1 MVGIPHAHKIAASNN
16 DVNGGTQQLLDTDE
30 RTVGNT
36 GSIAFTSRSSTS
48 RSVRFG
54 PTVDANATIL
64 QLRYDFTNLERLSPL
79 AKQFAAMQ
87 GDCSLTKVGLFHFD
101 NFLSGLG
108 SNLHV
113 YSLGLCLALQM
124 QNVRLRTHRTWVYRD
139 VEACGRITTQKGTA
153 TSASESL
160 DVESPMQCYF
170 PQAEPICP
178 GDITHHEL
186 TTSTK
191 TFDITAMFS
200 NVSEKKWTFIQRNSC
215 PAILNGPLD
224 EVSNIRAATTE
235 YLFTRVSNLVQQEAE
250 RQLKILFGSNATA
263 ATVVKVPKNLIT
275 VHMRWG
281 DKASEM
287 TLVPTLEY
295 IEAINDI
302 LRQRKSKNHGG
313 WTPFLAAKNKNNPND
328 DDSVHIY
335 LCTEDPLA
343 VKHFMLLKPKH
354 WNVYLDQY
362 YVASLPNRMKIGNVD
377 NPHVIAAEKFNGRT
391 GLIALGSLLVAM
403 EANDFV
409 LTTASNWSRL
419 MNEIR
424 KNIINPRCNDCTKM
438 IDLSYG
444 EF

>member
-1 MVGIPHAHKIAASNN
+1 M
-16 DVNGGTQQLLDTDE
+16 T
-30 RTVGNT
+30 
-36 GSIAFTSRSSTS
+36 
-48 RSVRFG
+48 
-54 PTVDANATIL
+54 
-64 QLRYDFTNLERLSPL
+64 
-79 AKQFAAMQ
+79 KQFAAMQ
-87 GDCSLTKVGLFHFD
+87 ENCALTKVGLFHFE

-113 YSLGLCLALQM
+113 YSLGLCRALQM
-124 QNVRLRTHRTWVYRD
+124 KNARMRTYRTWVYRD
-139 VEACGRITTQKGTA
+139 VEACGGATQQPSPTTLSRAPLTI
-153 TSASESL
+153 
-160 DVESPMQCYF
+160 ESPLHCYF

-178 GDITHHEL
+178 GDML
-186 TTSTK
+186 NDDVNSPVD
-191 TFDITAMFS
+191 TFDMNAMFS
-200 NVSEKKWTFIQRNSC
+200 NVSAKNGTLIDRNAC
-215 PAILNGPLD
+215 PLILNGPMS
-224 EVSNIRAATTE
+224 EVSKIRAATTE
-235 YLFTRVSNLVQQEAE
+235 YLFTRVSSIVQKEAE
-250 RQLKILFGSNATA
+250 RQLNILFGSNGVTGNNATSS
-263 ATVVKVPKNLIT
+263 TVQKVPKNLIT

-287 TLVPTLEY
+287 KLVPTLEY

-302 LRQRKSKNHGG
+302 LRRRKSKNSRR
-313 WTPFLAAKNKNNPND
+313 WTPFFAMTHRDDRND

-362 YVASLPNRMKIGNVD
+362 YVATLPTRKKIGNVD
-377 NPHVIAAEKFNGRT
+377 IAHVIAAETFRGRT

-424 KNIINPRCNDCTKM
+424 KNIINPRCNECTKM
-438 IDLSYG
+438 IDLSFG